1 MSNPSDANTRVSNL
15 IERTCIALLGLVVT
29 VMMMSY
35 QSVTKDVKDLNDK
48 IVIIQMSKIGKEELR
63 EMEIRGNARMDASIS
78 SLAQRIDANQQDIL
92 RQFQFYFDKAKS
104 GR

>member
-1 MSNPSDANTRVSNL
+1 MSSPTDANTRVSQL
-15 IERTCIALLGLVVT
+15 IERTCIALLGILV
-29 VMMMSY
+29 MLMLANY
-35 QSVTKDVKDLNDK
+35 QSVNKDVKDLNDK
-48 IVIIQMSKIGKEELR
+48 IVLLQMSKISKEELR